1 MKKKLIALS
10 FAVMGSHLVFA
21 DNPIVQTKYTSDPAP
36 MVASDGKLYVY
47 TGHDEDGSTWYT
59 MNDWQVFSTED
70 MVNWTEYPSP
80 MGIKTVSW
88 ANGSAWAAQCC
99 EKNGRYYWYFCAN
112 KTGGSMAIGVATS
125 NSPSAKFRS
134 MTSPLS
140 NQFWGE
146 IDPTVLIDDDGKA
159 YLYWGNPDLYCA
171 ELASNMIRIQNGP
184 YKVDLTRE
192 SFGGYKEKYK
202 ENGEE
207 KTRIVGKDCYEEGP
221 WIMKRDGMYYLV
233 YAAGGVPEHISYST
247 SASPLGPWTYRGII
261 MPTQGGSFTNHPGVV
276 EYKGH
281 WYFFYHNGALPGG
294 GGFTRSVCV
303 EEFHFNQDG
312 SFPTINMTTRGPDAI
327 GTLNPFER
335 VEAETMATS
344 KGVKSDVET
353 GRGVYIKNIDR
364 SDYIRVREV
373 DFGEDGAKSITVAV
387 KSDQSPGKIRVQVSG
402 MTGYQATIDV
412 PQTLDEWTELSADFT
427 NPITG
432 KHDVTFSFTSS
443 QAGATSNLFFFDYW
457 QCFPQTVGITE
468 VNAAKTSSLHT
479 RYFTLDGRE
488 VRHPQKGITIVVRS
502 DGTVSKVYHNPLLN
516 DE

>member
-1 MKKKLIALS
+1 MNRIVAL
-10 FAVMGSHLVFA
+10 AIMALTGCAEVAA

-36 MVASDGKLYVY
+36 MVAPDGKLYVY

-80 MGIKTVSW
+80 LGIKNVSW
-88 ANGSAWAAQCC
+88 ANSSAWAAQCC

-125 NSPSAKFRS
+125 NTPYGKFRS

-146 IDPTVLIDDDGKA
+146 IDPTVLIDDDNRA

-171 ELASNMIRIQNGP
+171 ELSTSMLTIKGSP
-184 YKVDLTRE
+184 KKVDLNE
-192 SFGGYKEKYK
+192 KSFGGYKQKYS

-207 KTRIVGKDCYEEGP
+207 KTRIVGNDCYEEGP
-221 WIMKRDGMYYLV
+221 WIMKHEGMYYLI

-247 SASPLGPWTYRGII
+247 SDSPLGPWNYRGVI

-276 EYKGH
+276 QYKGH

-303 EEFHFNQDG
+303 EEFQFNEDG
-312 SFPTINMTTRGPDAI
+312 SFPTINMTSKGASPI
-327 GTLNPFER
+327 GTLNPYER

-344 KGVKSDVET
+344 KGVKSDVES

-364 SDYIRVREV
+364 SDYIRLREV
-373 DFGEDGAKSITVAV
+373 DFGQEGAGSIMVCV
-387 KSDQSPGKIRVQVSG
+387 KSDQAAGKIRVQISG
-402 MTGYQATIDV
+402 MTGYQAEIDV
-412 PQTLDEWTELSADFT
+412 TENISEWTELQADFKT
-427 NPITG
+427 PVTG
-432 KHDVTFSFTSS
+432 IHDVTFNFTSTK
-443 QAGATSNLFFFDYW
+443 AGATSNIFLFDYW
-457 QCFPQTVGITE
+457 QCFSNTVGVHA
-468 VNAAKTSSLHT
+468 VNRDGNSMSAC
-479 RYFTLDGRE
+479 RYFTLDGRQ
-488 VRHPQKGITIVVRS
+488 VVKPQKGVTVVLHS
-502 DGTVSKVYHNPLLN
+502 DGTVSKVLF
-516 DE
+516 